1 MQFKKWL
8 KEGLIQQKY
17 WLMGDETIQGG
28 PMKIVLDEDAL
39 PDINFLL
46 NRINNA
52 RQMDRNVAFHCTTH
66 VELLFALAALKDS
79 SIEEGDRIEHG
90 SIITDEMIKELRGL
104 GLTVVTQPGFLWER
118 GDRYLEQLSDGE
130 LRHLYRCQSLIDQ
143 GVNVAVSSDAP
154 YGPISPWDVI
164 KHSTERLTK
173 SDVVVGEVERISAS
187 TALRSYLTSKGDPAG
202 EVRQVQAGFAADL
215 CLLDRPLS
223 EALKTPYAVSVVATL
238 VDGSPTHGLPIN
250 GRGV

>member
-1 MQFKKWL
+1 
-8 KEGLIQQKY
+8 
-17 WLMGDETIQGG
+17 
-28 PMKIVLDEDAL
+28 
-39 PDINFLL
+39 
-46 NRINNA
+46 
-52 RQMDRNVAFHCTTH
+52 
-66 VELLFALAALKDS
+66 
-79 SIEEGDRIEHG
+79 
-90 SIITDEMIKELRGL
+90 
-104 GLTVVTQPGFLWER
+104 
-118 GDRYLEQLSDGE
+118 
-130 LRHLYRCQSLIDQ
+130 
-143 GVNVAVSSDAP
+143 VSSDAP

-238 VDGSPTHGLPIN
+238 VDGSPTHGLQIN